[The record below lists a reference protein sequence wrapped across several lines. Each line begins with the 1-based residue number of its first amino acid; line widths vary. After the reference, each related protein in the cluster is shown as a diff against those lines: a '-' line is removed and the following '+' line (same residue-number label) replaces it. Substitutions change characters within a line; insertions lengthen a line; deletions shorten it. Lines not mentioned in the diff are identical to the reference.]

1 MASPAQKRANVV
13 VSRLIPPVLL
23 GVVIYASY
31 AVTKPLC
38 SEIFA
43 KFVEGLYQETNN
55 VNPSRLSNS
64 SVTLL

>member
-1 MASPAQKRANVV
+1 MASPAQKRVNVV

-38 SEIFA
+38 SEFFA
-43 KFVEGLYQETNN
+43 KFVEGLHEKLTE
-55 VNPSRLSNS
+55 
-64 SVTLL
+64 